1 MQGWFVAHYDAFKD
15 FAGPTLTLLGFA
27 TTIGIAVAGFR
38 TFDRWKKQKIEGKT
52 IEVAFDAL
60 AMCYESKYIFEN
72 IRSPMSFDYEWKDM
86 PKAAGESDV
95 SWNRRGPFY
104 AVGQGVRANK
114 YFFNRVFTLQQHCM
128 AALGPE
134 YEGIFMLLHK
144 SRREIEVSSEMLAW
158 KAYNQDG
165 AELEHNEAFY
175 EQCRRDIWDV
185 GDFQREKDKGGQRL
199 VEFRNRMEK
208 LCRPIVDK
216 EYRRTERKRNRWCNK

>member
-15 FAGPTLTLLGFA
+15 FAGPALTLLGFA
-27 TTIGIAVAGFR
+27 ITIGIAVAGFR
-38 TFDRWKKQKIEGKT
+38 TFDRWKKEKIEGKK

-60 AMCYESKYIFEN
+60 AMCYESKHIFEN

-114 YFFNRVFTLQQHCM
+114 DFFNRVFTLQQHCM
-128 AALGPE
+128 AAFGPE

-144 SRREIEVSSEMLAW
+144 SRREIEVSSECLLGKLIIKTGLSWNTMRRSMNSAGGIYGMSVTFNARKIRLGRGW
-158 KAYNQDG
+158 LN
-165 AELEHNEAFY
+165 LEIGWRS
-175 EQCRRDIWDV
+175 C
-185 GDFQREKDKGGQRL
+185 
-199 VEFRNRMEK
+199 
-208 LCRPIVDK
+208 VDQ
-216 EYRRTERKRNRWCNK
+216 